1 MDKSQALT
9 PEVVAILSEIREQ
22 AHKYN
27 QAFENFELLLR
38 KSEELQAQSDE
49 HLAKLG
55 RETHRL
61 AAEFQKLTEEST
73 SKIDAKITSI
83 DYIFNELDTIQKI
96 KHSLETL
103 EGTFKKNTATLS
115 VVVENIKTLV
125 VRQVEK
131 ESEHLSR
138 KINAANDENKENFSV
153 INQKIEEI
161 KDQERRNFVMLD
173 EEIGSFKGKVQETK
187 YIVDETVK
195 LVNIL
200 VEKAEKELYA
210 KFNEAKQNMAGIMGQ
225 LEKSAKQS
233 EEFVTKLMRE
243 ADVTNLSMRIVSLT
257 TLTNDLQSRVT
268 YSFWIAIISLTLTI
282 CLIGAV
288 LATSL

>member
-1 MDKSQALT
+1 MDKPQTLT

-27 QAFENFELLLR
+27 LAFENFEELLR
-38 KSEELQAQSDE
+38 KSEALQVQSDR
-49 HLAKLG
+49 HLAKLE
-55 RETHRL
+55 RETLRL
-61 AAEFQKLTEEST
+61 ASEFQKLTEEST
-73 SKIDAKITSI
+73 SKIDAKIISI

-103 EGTFKKNTATLS
+103 EATFKKNTATLS

-131 ESEHLSR
+131 EAEHLSR
-138 KINAANDENKENFSV
+138 KINASNDESKESFSV
-153 INQKIEEI
+153 VNQKIEEM
-161 KDQERRNFVMLD
+161 QVQQRRDFVMLD

-200 VEKAEKELYA
+200 VEKAEKELYN
-210 KFNEAKQNMAGIMGQ
+210 KFNEAKQNMATIMGQ

-233 EEFVTKLMRE
+233 EEVVAKLMRE
-243 ADVTNLSMRIVSLT
+243 ADVTNLSMRVIA
-257 TLTNDLQSRVT
+257 LTNHTNEMQAKVT
-268 YSFWIAIISLTLTI
+268 YSFWIAVISLI
-282 CLIGAV
+282 IAVCLIGVIA
-288 LATSL
+288 AISL